1 MVWNLV
7 HSRWGRAYKAIR
19 EAELAAGASGVPT
32 YLYKVS
38 SFALSAGM
46 VSLAGVLSAQTTLQV
61 RMVDG
66 TAVVGQSFQLVID
79 AVVGGLGT
87 LAGPIVG
94 AFAFTLGLGVN
105 IGGRA
110 SSDRLGQWETAFLAA
125 VVIVMVIVAPRA
137 SSGCFGA
144 RASPLLRWLQPAGA
158 RRRARSWFPRRRTS
172 PSPERRSSTSP
183 T

>member
-1 MVWNLV
+1 MLVCLYMVWNLV

-46 VSLAGVLSAQTTLQV
+46 VSLAGVLAAQTTLQV

-94 AFAFTLGLGVN
+94 AFVFTLGLGVD
-105 IGGRA
+105 IGGE
-110 SSDRLGQWETAFLAA
+110 SMSDRLGQWETAFLAA
-125 VVIVMVIVAPRA
+125 LVIVMVIVAPEGLVGLFRR
-137 SSGCFGA
+137 GV
-144 RASPLLRWLQPAGA
+144 SPLLRWLHLPH
-158 RRRARSWFPRRRTS
+158 P
-172 PSPERRSSTSP
+172 
-183 T
+183 